1 MLPEDRERTVAPDS
15 AGSGLLKS
23 PTGITGFD
31 AITGGGLPA
40 GRPSLVCGTA
50 GCGKTLFAMEFLVR
64 GAVAFGEPGV
74 FVSFEENP
82 EDLVN
87 NVASLGFHLGD
98 LTERKLLTI
107 DHVRVERNEIE
118 ETGEYDLDGL
128 FIRLGYAID
137 SIGARRVVL
146 DTIESLF
153 AALPNEAILRAELR
167 RLFWWLK
174 DRGVTAVIT
183 GERGQ
188 GELTRHGLEE
198 YVSDCVILLDQR
210 VREQVTTRRLRVVKY
225 RGSSHGTNEYPF
237 LIQENGIWVMPITS
251 AALNHSA
258 SEERISTGIA
268 RLDRMLGGEGLFR
281 GSSVLVSGTA
291 GSGKT
296 SLAANFTAAAC
307 GRGERCLF
315 FSFEESEGQILR
327 NMRSIDLDLS
337 PFVASGRL
345 RFASSRPTAF
355 GLEMHLLTLHRQIDE
370 FEPTLVVL
378 DPITTF
384 TSIGIAME
392 VREMLVRLLDSLK
405 VRGTTAVLT
414 SLTEGGTA
422 PERSDA
428 GISSLIDTWLLIRF
442 LEGNGERNRCLYVL
456 KSRGMA
462 HSNQV
467 REFVMS
473 GRGIDIVDAYT
484 GPGVVLT
491 GAARQAQEAHDRA
504 AVLAQRQERER
515 LRRTAASKRA
525 LLEARIASL
534 RAELE
539 AEEMEAQASLRH
551 EEEPEA
557 ALAGARDA
565 IGRLRQ
571 AGPTV
576 GAAPETTPDAEEKAA

>member
-1 MLPEDRERTVAPDS
+1 MSPDDRERAAAPDT

-23 PTGITGFD
+23 PTGIAGFD

-64 GAVAFGEPGV
+64 GALAFGEPGV
-74 FVSFEENP
+74 FVSFEENAD
-82 EDLVN
+82 DLTQ
-87 NVASLGFHLGD
+87 NVASLGFDLGD
-98 LTERKLLTI
+98 LIERKLLTI
-107 DHVRVERNEIE
+107 DQVRVERNEIE

-183 GERGQ
+183 GERGH
-188 GELTRHGLEE
+188 GELTRRGLEE
-198 YVSDCVILLDQR
+198 YVSDCVVLLDQR
-210 VREQVTTRRLRVVKY
+210 VREQVTTRRLRIVKY

-237 LIQENGIWVMPITS
+237 LIQEDGIWVMPITS
-251 AALNHSA
+251 ATLDHGAP
-258 SEERISTGIA
+258 EERISTGIA
-268 RLDRMLGGEGLFR
+268 HLDRMLGGEGLFR
-281 GSSVLVSGTA
+281 GSSVLLSGTA

-296 SLAANFTAAAC
+296 SLAATFAAAAC
-307 GRGERCLF
+307 RRGERCLF

-327 NMRSIDLDLS
+327 NMRSIGLHLA
-337 PFVASGRL
+337 PFVASGQL

-355 GLEMHLLTLHRQIDE
+355 GLEMHLLTLHRQIDD
-370 FEPTLVVL
+370 FDPSLVVI

-384 TSIGIAME
+384 ASVGVASD
-392 VREMLVRLLDSLK
+392 VREMLVRLIDYLK

-422 PERSDA
+422 LERSDA
-428 GISSLIDTWLLIRF
+428 GVSSLIDTWLLVRF

-473 GRGIDIVDAYT
+473 GHGIDIVDVYT
-484 GPGVVLT
+484 GSGVVLT
-491 GAARQAQEAHDRA
+491 GAARQAQEAQDRDA
-504 AVLAQRQERER
+504 ALARRGEIER

-525 LLEARIASL
+525 LLEARIAAL

-539 AEEMEAQASLRH
+539 TEEVEAQASVQR
-551 EEEPEA
+551 EEARDA
-557 ALAGARDA
+557 ALAGDRGVMD
-565 IGRLRQ
+565 RLRQ

-576 GAAPETTPDAEEKAA
+576 GAAPETTTDAEEKAA